1 MSKETSDV
9 FKLIQQGKSREEIL
23 RATAHLTDEQIQQS
37 ADKLTEPQIAAVES
51 FVFQTLQ
58 LVGVER
64 VLALGCLLELWASAS
79 KETENPEPFKHM
91 CERLGIR
98 RALGYEH
105 RRIWKQF
112 GQRLVQQPRLAKYIV
127 AEALK
132 ILARESTPNEAI
144 EEAFALAAQEQFV
157 SINVANELK
166 AKYTQPTSDNE
177 PPVSQPEEHAVA
189 AVERTPIEQV
199 ESTRSLVGSAWEFTG
214 RVLKIVASA
223 RDVDAIIEDL
233 KQAIEDLERERNV
246 NARIA
251 SFYSVGEENHA

>member
-1 MSKETSDV
+1 MP
-9 FKLIQQGKSREEIL
+9 REEIL
-23 RATAHLTDEQIQQS
+23 LATVQQTDEQIQQS
-37 ADKLTEPQIAAVES
+37 ADKLTTPQLEAVES
-51 FVFQTLQ
+51 FVSENLQ

-64 VLALGCLLELWASAS
+64 VLAMGCLLGLWAKAS
-79 KETENPEPFKHM
+79 KEAENPEPFKRM

-98 RALGYEH
+98 RALGYEY
-105 RRIWKQF
+105 RRIWDQF
-112 GQRLVQQPRLAKYIV
+112 GKRLVQHPRLAKFIV

-132 ILARESTPNEAI
+132 RLARESTPEEAV

-166 AKYTQPTSDNE
+166 AKYTQPAEVEPTASDR
-177 PPVSQPEEHAVA
+177 A
-189 AVERTPIEQV
+189 AEQQITPNATVPTQDV
-199 ESTRSLVGSAWEFTG
+199 KPARSLVGSAWEFTG
-214 RVLKIVASA
+214 RVLRIVASA
-223 RDVDAIIEDL
+223 KDVDAIIEDL